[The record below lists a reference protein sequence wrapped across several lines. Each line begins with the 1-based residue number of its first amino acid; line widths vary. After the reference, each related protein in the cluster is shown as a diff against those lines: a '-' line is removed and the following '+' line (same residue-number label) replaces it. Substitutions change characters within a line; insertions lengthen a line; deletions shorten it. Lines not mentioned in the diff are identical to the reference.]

1 MSDVNRSAEDL
12 RRIAREARDA
22 IREVEA
28 AEKAEAKESREK
40 LRAQVAAEKAET
52 KERREKLRAQA
63 ILEREKA
70 EEDKA
75 LSARILQEFVPS
87 FSAQYLYHF
96 PLSGSST
103 QLWFVRPN
111 PTQNFELSTCTFN
124 PQKDLSPMVQHIYSL
139 GGEVK
144 TALLEVVEALEGLPS
159 GKGVRSS
166 AEGALQLERQVL
178 LGCIEHVVRGHALG
192 TTLSEYPTSI
202 SNDPTVPTT
211 CYYDL
216 SRIVDGPTDA
226 WDDFLARSGPGR
238 WVLPMFLY
246 AMVQGEHFGRQV
258 LNLDGG
264 AGAGKSIFGEA
275 IKALL
280 GAENCHA
287 INDHALMGKFGGRE
301 LLGKRALINA
311 DLKNVLLA
319 KHELIHQITGRD
331 TIRIEEKYQAAFSSR
346 IHAMIVLMS
355 NSPVRVY
362 GEDNEI
368 SRLLPIKILP
378 AAGRTAGELDVNWE
392 KKFISQVFHV
402 AFKGKELYEK
412 YVSGGFI
419 PQKTDLYELDYSSN
433 YHPSYW
439 LCRDVMNGYEVTS
452 LQSDTVDEK
461 DYRSRLIAALTDEMK
476 LSGRVLEGICDTF
489 RRKMTAQ
496 RGVSYSEGRFFG
508 VKDRGSAGVKKAVAT
523 KAEELTP
530 VSLDDIE
537 VDI

>member
-1 MSDVNRSAEDL
+1 MSDVNRSAGDL
-12 RRIAREARDA
+12 RRIAY
-22 IREVEA
+22 
-28 AEKAEAKESREK
+28 EAKEAAQAAKEAAREHK
-40 LRAQVAAEKAET
+40 
-52 KERREKLRAQA
+52 EKLRAQA
-63 ILEREKA
+63 AAEKAKA
-70 EEDKA
+70 EEGK
-75 LSARILQEFVPS
+75 LLYARILQEFVPA
-87 FSAQYLYHF
+87 FSSQYLYHF

-111 PTQNFELSTCTFN
+111 PTQNFEVSTCSFN
-124 PQKDLSPMVQHIYSL
+124 PQSDLGPVVQHIYSL

-144 TALLEVVEALEGLPS
+144 TALLEVVATLEDLPT
-159 GKGVRSS
+159 GKGGLGGD
-166 AEGALQLERQVL
+166 GALQLERQIL
-178 LGCIEHVVRGHALG
+178 RRCIEHVVRGHAPENIFL
-192 TTLSEYPTSI
+192 EYPTSI
-202 SNDPTVPTT
+202 TNDPTAPTT

-319 KHELIHQITGRD
+319 KHELMHQITGRD
-331 TIRIEEKYQAAFSSR
+331 TIRIEEKYQAAFSAR

-378 AAGRTAGELDVNWE
+378 AAGRTAGELDTNWE

-412 YVSGGFI
+412 YVRGCFI

-439 LCRDVMNGYEVTS
+439 LCRDVMNGYEVTA

-489 RRKMTAQ
+489 RRKMIAQ
-496 RGVSYSEGRFFG
+496 LGVSYSEGKFFG
-508 VKDRGSAGVKKAVAT
+508 VKDRGSAGVKKVVAA

-537 VDI
+537 VGV